1 VSVDGE
7 NHVFINCPFDDEY
20 RPLFEAMLFTI
31 LECGFVAR
39 TAAEVADSSQ
49 VRIDKVGEIIAE
61 SRLGIH
67 DITRTEPDPAS
78 GLPRFNMPLEL
89 GMFLGAKRYGN
100 PRQRQKRCLILDR
113 ERYRYQRFCS
123 DIAGHDIRAHENNP
137 ALAIRLV
144 RDWLRNGLVDASTL
158 PGGSRIA
165 SRYALFQAELPL
177 ICDLIGL
184 DTDELVVDD
193 LAMLISAWLREN

>member
-1 VSVDGE
+1 VSADGE

-39 TAAEVADSSQ
+39 TAAEVDDSSQ

-67 DITRTEPDPAS
+67 DISRTEPDPAS

-123 DIAGHDIRAHENNP
+123 DIAGHDIRSHENNP

-144 RDWLRNGLVDASTL
+144 RDWLRNALVDASTL

-165 SRYALFQAELPL
+165 GRYALFQAELPL

-184 DTDELVVDD
+184 DADELVVDD
-193 LAMLISAWLREN
+193 LTMLIYAWLREN

>member
-1 VSVDGE
+1 VSDGD
-7 NHVFINCPFDDEY
+7 NHVFINCPFDAEY
-20 RPLFEAMLFTI
+20 RPLFEAMVFAI

-39 TAAEVADSSQ
+39 TAVEVDDSSQ
-49 VRIDKVGEIIAE
+49 VRIDKVARIIAE

-67 DITRTEPDPAS
+67 DISRTEPDPGS

-113 ERYRYQRFCS
+113 ERYRYQQFCS
-123 DIAGHDIRAHENNP
+123 DIAGYDIRAHDNEP
-137 ALAIRLV
+137 SIAIRIV
-144 RDWLRNGLVDASTL
+144 RDWLRNALVDAGTF

-165 SRYALFQAELPL
+165 GRYALFQSELPL
-177 ICDLIGL
+177 ICDLLGL
-184 DTDELVVDD
+184 DADELVFND
-193 LAMLISAWLREN
+193 LTLLISAWLREN